1 MSGTLIRVGNA
12 FFEFVNIMIIVNVVL
27 KFISPKKKGKFGEF
41 VGNMTEPMLD
51 PLRRFAM
58 FETMDFSPFIVILLI
73 EYVVLPV
80 YSALVIKLL
89 G

>member
-1 MSGTLIRVGNA
+1 MSGTLIRAGVA
-12 FFEFVNIMIIVNVVL
+12 FFEFVNLMIIVNVVL
-27 KFISPKKKGKFGEF
+27 KFISPKKGKLREF

-51 PLRRFAM
+51 PLRGFAM
-58 FETMDFSPFIVILLI
+58 FETMDFSPFVVILLI